1 MYIHISSE
9 KKKEMKISKYN
20 ITQEEKDFL
29 LKFLA
34 VADDNGSVEPSEYK
48 RIETE
53 IEEDAGEPVEKPE
66 KKDPKKHAN
75 FQTKNING
83 FVQSNEYVCMDC
95 LKAGIE
101 HEVKTGVPH
110 GYTDRSSCWG
120 PGVPTTIHECTGC
133 GCWNG
138 PWVSA
143 DIVGG
148 GY

>member
-66 KKDPKKHAN
+66 KCEAN
-75 FQTKNING
+75 
-83 FVQSNEYVCMDC
+83 
-95 LKAGIE
+95 
-101 HEVKTGVPH
+101 
-110 GYTDRSSCWG
+110 
-120 PGVPTTIHECTGC
+120 PTAY
-133 GCWNG
+133 
-138 PWVSA
+138 S
-143 DIVGG
+143 
-148 GY
+148 